1 MEGQS
6 ELFSVIE
13 IEDDLLLKICQVMGI
28 GWDELYD
35 DPHNMYAID
44 QFVCD
49 AVKDYMRRYTLDSKS
64 PGVVD

>member
-13 IEDDLLLKICQVMGI
+13 IEDDLLLKICRVLGI
-28 GWDELYD
+28 DKNEIYD
-35 DPHNMYAID
+35 DPYNMYAID

-49 AVKDYMRRYTLDSKS
+49 SIRDYMRRYTLDSKS